1 MTTVVK
7 TEVAN
12 NYFHVSLS
20 DGSTNEF
27 HLGAHTASMIG
38 AWCASHDVV
47 AEDWLPSVEEFKK
60 LKDEFF
66 R

>member
-12 NYFHVSLS
+12 DYFHVSLS

-27 HLGAHTASMIG
+27 HLGARTASMIG
-38 AWCASHDVV
+38 SWCESRRRIQKT
-47 AEDWLPSVEEFKK
+47 ERRILP
-60 LKDEFF
+60 LINLLI
-66 R
+66 